1 MNSALIVVD
10 MLNTYEHEDAD
21 RLTKSVRDALPGI
34 KALIERARSEDVPI
48 VYVNDNYGDFSACR
62 PELVRH
68 VLDGRAPELVEPIVP
83 PDDFA
88 FVVKARHSIFY
99 QTQLEP

>member
-48 VYVNDNYGDFSACR
+48 VYVNDQLRRLQRVPA
-62 PELVRH
+62 
-68 VLDGRAPELVEPIVP
+68 RART
-83 PDDFA
+83 
-88 FVVKARHSIFY
+88 ARARRAR
-99 QTQLEP
+99 T